1 MRKQW
6 VTAVVMVALALAMTV
21 PAWAGCKVQAV
32 LTGNHAGTGTAEK
45 KMLAATL
52 KSAAVNKFEVDVS
65 GAGAGVIYAVMVST
79 NTTSTF
85 PLGFSTV
92 GAFLTDSL
100 GAGEFDLKNSAI
112 TCDIQRV
119 AVVSSGGANTLT
131 GKLNG
136 LLANDDAP
144 EVQNEVQN
152 EVENEINNLIQNEI
166 QLQPHPQPEPQPNNI
181 APNP

>member
-79 NTTSTF
+79 NTSSTF
-85 PLGFSTV
+85 PIGFTSV

-100 GAGEFDLKNSAI
+100 GVGEFDLKNSTF

-131 GKLNG
+131 AKFGV
-136 LLANDDAP
+136 LANDDPP
-144 EVQNEVQN
+144 EVQNEIQM
-152 EVENEINNLIQNEI
+152 EVENEIHNLIQNEI
-166 QLQPHPQPEPQPNNI
+166 QLEPQPNNI

>member
-1 MRKQW
+1 MRKHW
-6 VTAVVMVALALAMTV
+6 VTAVVMVVLALVVTV
-21 PAWAGCKVQAV
+21 PAWAQTCKVQTPLAGG
-32 LTGNHAGTGTAEK
+32 TGTGTAEK
-45 KMLAATL
+45 KVQAATL
-52 KSAAVNKFEVDVS
+52 KSPAVNKFEVDVQ
-65 GAGAGVIYAVMVST
+65 GAGAGVAYLVMVST
-79 NTTSTF
+79 DTASPFHFT
-85 PLGFSTV
+85 PV

-166 QLQPHPQPEPQPNNI
+166 QLQPHPQPEPQPNNVV
-181 APNP
+181 PSP

>member
-65 GAGAGVIYAVMVST
+65 GAGAGVIYVVMVST
-79 NTTSTF
+79 DTASPFHFT
-85 PLGFSTV
+85 PV

-100 GAGEFDLKNSAI
+100 GVGEFDLKNSAI
-112 TCDIQRV
+112 TCSIQRV
-119 AVVSSGGANTLT
+119 KVVSFSGAANTVSGNFNNPL
-131 GKLNG
+131 
-136 LLANDDAP
+136 NDDP
-144 EVQNEVQN
+144 PEVQNEIQLEVQNEVQN
-152 EVENEINNLIQNEI
+152 VIENEI
-166 QLQPHPQPEPQPNNI
+166 QLEPQPNNI